1 MKPPNA
7 FEVQVPI
14 VKICYFSSAVAV
26 IFFILGYVTCGEQKN
41 VLRGIIMQHQGI
53 RMVSFNVNGMNNP
66 IKRGKVLKFRKEEVQ
81 VIYLS
86 SLLCK

>member
-7 FEVQVPI
+7 FEVQVLI

-41 VLRGIIMQHQGI
+41 VLRGIIMQHWGI

-66 IKRGKVLKFRKEEVQ
+66 IKRRRCRLYFFPRNTP
-81 VIYLS
+81 VITRT
-86 SLLCK
+86 